1 MAEPVVLDVRTPDQW
16 EPWLECNHDAA
27 QEVWLQLLNK
37 NAPSARPG

>member
-16 EPWLECNHDAA
+16 EHWLECNHDAA
-27 QEVWLQLLNK
+27 QEVWLRLLNK